1 MNEDLKRTLA
11 ESDADVRA
19 CVAVLRAAPQACTE
33 PDFMARVRADVRA
46 ERVRTP
52 RRGFLRR
59 FDFAAAVPAAAG
71 LAVLLSVGAVLLGRP
86 AAPVWSTARLVACQR
101 ADGTFTASS
110 AAPYV
115 QAFAV
120 TALARDPAGHTA
132 ALDSAVG
139 ALVREQSAEGGW
151 ANAAVSARNV
161 AALRQAAEAGVAG
174 ARRAYR
180 RGVRYLQSNGIGERT
195 PDDLV
200 REAKAAWA
208 RLDASADRGLACC
221 VALCAR
227 R

>member
-1 MNEDLKRTLA
+1 MNEDLERTLGEMA
-11 ESDADVRA
+11 PHARAIADAR
-19 CVAVLRAAPQACTE
+19 RAAPQAVAS
-33 PDFMARVRADVRA
+33 PDFTARVLPDVRA
-46 ERVRTP
+46 ARTP
-52 RRGFLRR
+52 RWGFLRR
-59 FDFAAAVPAAAG
+59 FGFAAAIPAAAG
-71 LAVLLSVGAVLLGRP
+71 LALLLGVGAVLLGRP
-86 AAPVWSTARLVACQR
+86 AAPDWSAARLVACQR

-120 TALARDPAGHTA
+120 TALARDPAGHAA

-139 ALVREQSAEGGW
+139 ALVREQTAEGGW

-161 AALRQAAEAGVAG
+161 AALRQAAEAGVAD

-180 RGVRYLQSNGIGERT
+180 RGLRYLQSNGIGERT

-200 REAKAAWA
+200 REAKDAWA
-208 RLDASADRGLACC
+208 RLGASADRGLAGC